1 MMPLA
6 AGHVFDVPLMIDSD
20 KAAVIA
26 AAFGP
31 RLLGMPVIVLGED
44 GEAHPAAHRSM
55 GVADRGIERA
65 LTRANVAG
73 FPLHDGVGIIEVA
86 GTLVHKG
93 AFLGQSSGQ
102 TSYQGL
108 QAQIARAAAMPEV
121 RGVVLEV
128 DSFGGQVNGAF
139 ETAAAIRRLSAEKPT
154 LAILTDHALSAGYLL
169 ASQARQIV
177 MPKAGRAGSIG
188 VVTMHVN
195 RRKQMEQEGLEVTV
209 IASGAHKAE
218 VQGLSPLSD
227 ERRAALQAS
236 VDRAREDFAEAVGA
250 GRGTRL
256 TKEAALATEA
266 RIEEGEAAVRAGLV
280 DAIGDPVEAFAEFAR
295 VLARS

>member
-6 AGHVFDVPLMIDSD
+6 AAHVFDVPLMIDED

-31 RLLGMPVIVLGED
+31 RLLGMPIVVLGDD
-44 GEAHPAAHRSM
+44 GGEHPAARTHM
-55 GVADRGIERA
+55 GVADSGIERV
-65 LTRANVAG
+65 LSSRNLAG
-73 FPLHDGVGIIEVA
+73 FAVHEGVGIIEVA

-139 ETAAAIRRLSAEKPT
+139 ETAAALRRLSAIKPT
-154 LAILTDHALSAGYLL
+154 LAILTDNALSAGYLL

-218 VQGLSPLSD
+218 SQGMSPLTD
-227 ERRAALQAS
+227 EKRAALQAS
-236 VDRAREDFAEAVGA
+236 VDRTREDFAEAVGV
-250 GRGTRL
+250 GRGQRL
-256 TKEAALATEA
+256 TKAGALATEA
-266 RIEEGEAAVRAGLV
+266 SIEEGEAAVRAGLV

-295 VLARS
+295 AIARG